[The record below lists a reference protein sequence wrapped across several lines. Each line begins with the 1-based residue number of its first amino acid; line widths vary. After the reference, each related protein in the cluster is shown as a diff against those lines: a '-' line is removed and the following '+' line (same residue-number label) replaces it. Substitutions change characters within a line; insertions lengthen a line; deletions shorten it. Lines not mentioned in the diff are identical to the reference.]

1 MPWLQREN
9 NLRKVASMTA
19 YWAVRIM
26 KSLSGS
32 RSMETVRKG
41 LTEHHFPDPGGT
53 LLRIL
58 DTTCTSY
65 GENRLACFINVFFT
79 EVAERKQ
86 ALPFRLQV
94 QDKYLSKLKLETV
107 LLVRLV

>member
-41 LTEHHFPDPGGT
+41 LTEHYLPYPGGT

-65 GENRLACFINVFFT
+65 GENRVSMFHQCFLYRSST
-79 EVAERKQ
+79 E
-86 ALPFRLQV
+86 
-94 QDKYLSKLKLETV
+94 ETSPS
-107 LLVRLV
+107 L